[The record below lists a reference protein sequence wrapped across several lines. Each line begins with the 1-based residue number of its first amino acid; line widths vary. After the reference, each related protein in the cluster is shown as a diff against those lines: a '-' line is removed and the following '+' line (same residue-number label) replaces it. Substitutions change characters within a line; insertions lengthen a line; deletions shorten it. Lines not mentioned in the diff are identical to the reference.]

1 MRQIQDRYT
10 ESGDSII
17 GHETKGTCEYRPQQ
31 NATIVKIKLT
41 SQDQRF
47 RLQTRQ
53 NAEAKLVDAQIDV
66 MPLTKSMIS
75 RDLCEDRLKPNLINI
90 KIIVAF
96 SFRRNATVV

>member
-1 MRQIQDRYT
+1 MQVYYTAVHPADTGQIYRV
-10 ESGDSII
+10 GDSII

-53 NAEAKLVDAQIDV
+53 NAEAMLVDAQIDV

-75 RDLCEDRLKPNLINI
+75 
-90 KIIVAF
+90 
-96 SFRRNATVV
+96 